1 MAVFTPLRILALLVA
16 LVLFPAL
23 PILLT
28 GRWGWWEVWVY
39 VAINVVGFVASRGLA
54 ARRYPDLLEER
65 VRSLGRENTAGFDK
79 VLAPLVGIGIVV
91 LPLVAGL
98 DARFGAGVVLPTWVK
113 IAALATIVAGYA
125 FGTWAMLE
133 NRFFSGTVR
142 IQEERGHVVVDTGP
156 YRVVRHPGYVGAIA
170 TYLATPLLLDSW
182 WTFVPAGLLTAA
194 LVLRTALED
203 RFLQAELPGYAE
215 YASRT
220 RFRLLPG
227 IW

>member
-1 MAVFTPLRILALLVA
+1 MDVFTPLRILALLVA
-16 LVLFPAL
+16 LVVFPAL

-39 VAINVVGFVASRGLA
+39 VAVNVVGFVASRGLA
-54 ARRYPDLLEER
+54 VRRHPDLLEER
-65 VRSLGRENTAGFDK
+65 VHSLGRENTAGFDK
-79 VLAPLVGIGIVV
+79 VLAPLVGIGVVV

-98 DARFGAGVVLPTWVK
+98 DARFGGGVVLPMWVK
-113 IAALATIVAGYA
+113 IGALASIVAGYA
-125 FGTWAMLE
+125 FGTWAMVE

-170 TYLATPLLLDSW
+170 FYLATPLLLDSW

-215 YASRT
+215 YATRT